1 MTGVADA
8 LLRLAALFD
17 RFQVVYAVIG
27 GIAVRAYGIPRA
39 TYDVDFTVA
48 LPRDRLETVFAA
60 AEEIG
65 YSVLDAYRS
74 GWVDA
79 VANMPLVK
87 LRFYLREKGVD
98 ADIFLAETPFQ
109 ESILRRRQRV
119 ETDEVTVWLAS
130 PEDVILLKLLA
141 NRVRDISDVQ
151 DILFTQGQLDEA
163 YMRHWAEELGVLPL
177 LEARLSEMSNDDAF
191 P

>member
-8 LLRLAALFD
+8 LLKLAALFD

-48 LPRDRLETVFAA
+48 LPRDRLKLVFEA

-74 GWVDA
+74 GWVDT

-109 ESILRRRQRV
+109 ESILKRRQRV
-119 ETDEVTVWLAS
+119 ETVEGTVWLAT

-177 LEARLSEMSNDDAF
+177 LETRLSEAF
-191 P
+191 NEEDFQ